1 MPARTFAL
9 IMAGG
14 VGARMGADIPKQFI
28 TVHDKPIIAY
38 TLERFQRHPEI
49 DAIGVVCVEGWG
61 DVVERYAREY
71 GISKLE
77 WVIPGGASYLDSIRE
92 GVYHL
97 EGELGEDDLV
107 LVHNSVQPMLD
118 AEVVS
123 DALRV
128 ARAHGA
134 AVSALP
140 YNDQLYVVDADDP
153 TSTTHPLE
161 RGTLRRVTTPNVYRF
176 GLIDAAYHRVEDEG
190 IDVSGISGICVMMA
204 TLGTRLHFAAGSEK
218 NIKITTKDDI
228 VTFKAFLRDNDET
241 TAR

>member
-1 MPARTFAL
+1 MAGTTFAL

-14 VGARMGADIPKQFI
+14 VGARMGSDIPKQFI

-49 DAIGVVCVEGWG
+49 DAIGVVCVDGWG

-71 GISKLE
+71 TISKLA
-77 WVIPGGASYLDSIRE
+77 WVIPGGESYLDSIRE
-92 GVYHL
+92 GIYHL
-97 EGELGEDDLV
+97 EGKLDPEDLV
-107 LVHNSVQPMLD
+107 LIHNSVQPMLEP
-118 AEVVS
+118 EVIS
-123 DALRV
+123 DVLRV

-140 YNDQLYVVDADDP
+140 YNDQLYVVDEADP
-153 TSTTHPLE
+153 TTTTHPLE

-176 GLIDAAYHRVEDEG
+176 GLIDAAYRRVEKEH

-228 VTFKAFLRDNDET
+228 VTFKAFLRDNDE
-241 TAR
+241 APEQ